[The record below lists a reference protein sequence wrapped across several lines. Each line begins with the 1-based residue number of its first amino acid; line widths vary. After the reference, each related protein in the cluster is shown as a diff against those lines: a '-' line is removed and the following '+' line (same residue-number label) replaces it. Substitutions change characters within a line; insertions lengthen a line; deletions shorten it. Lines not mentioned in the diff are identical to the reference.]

1 MLKVKVKGSYMQN
14 FMFAKNYIFSAN
26 LTVELVLN
34 LEMSQYKNTEKE
46 DRDIYH

>member
-34 LEMSQYKNTEKE
+34 LEMSRYNTEKE